1 MRHDFADGKYT
12 VISDNGKLTALRHG
26 EPWPARDEKLVGDKL
41 VYWMLVKVDELTD
54 TLNKEVSDRVL
65 LAKLNL
71 AMMDDITKL
80 RHVVTQ
86 ARTALLTSHGCY
98 PLEYHRDPKAV
109 EVRRALQ
116 AIDEVLK

>member
-26 EPWPARDEKLVGDKL
+26 EPWLDLVGNNL
-41 VYWMLVKVDELTD
+41 VYWMLVKVDELTN

-65 LAKLNL
+65 LAQLNL
-71 AMMDDITKL
+71 AMMDDISKL
-80 RHVVTQ
+80 RHVVAQ

-98 PLEYHRDPKAV
+98 PLDYHRDPKAV